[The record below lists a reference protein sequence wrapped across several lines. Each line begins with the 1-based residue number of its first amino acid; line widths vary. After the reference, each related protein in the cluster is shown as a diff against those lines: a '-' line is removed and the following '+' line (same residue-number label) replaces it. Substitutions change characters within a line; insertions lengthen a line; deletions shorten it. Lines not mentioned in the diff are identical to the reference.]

1 MSRRE
6 ATIWVGLGYPKR
18 AVAPRRSMCRTQ
30 PIWEPRARLT
40 LACPRT
46 RRGFGFGVFHV
57 GVRVPAVVDHVVG
70 PVVDPLPFPLV
81 AAHVQVVVPRGC
93 LDTVEVSGLDRFLV
107 WEVEQ
112 VVVHMFV

>member
-1 MSRRE
+1 M
-6 ATIWVGLGYPKR
+6 GLGYPNR
-18 AVAPRRSMCRTQ
+18 AAAPRRSMCRIQ

-46 RRGFGFGVFHV
+46 SAGFGFGVFHV
-57 GVRVPAVVDHVVG
+57 GVGVAAVMDHVVG

-81 AAHVQVVVPRGC
+81 AAHVQVVVSPCTANGA
-93 LDTVEVSGLDRFLV
+93 GLDRFLV
-107 WEVEQ
+107 REVEQ